1 MPKRVRP
8 HDVHG
13 EAEVG
18 VAPGGGHLHLPT
30 DHSRGPAAVLTGWLH
45 RHPLL
50 ADFALAMAF
59 VVVVAI
65 GPEDVVE
72 SGAAGALA
80 HVLVLLSG
88 VPLVLRRKFPLGV
101 LLVVTVALAVF
112 YGIGCKTSL
121 GVIGPLLAA
130 YTVGVHKP
138 FPLAAAGTGVATA
151 VIYTGAAVGTPADLM
166 PSAVLFGT
174 TQAAIALTAG
184 HVVRLRLRQ
193 AEQLRRDRDREAERA
208 VTEERMRIA
217 HELHDVVAHHL
228 SVVSVQAGLARYVF
242 DSEPETARD
251 ALGTISTAAR
261 GSLDELARLLSVLR
275 PQAEDGPADADRF
288 HPQPGLA
295 DLPALVESI
304 RAAGVQVEL
313 SSEGEPRPLSPGAEL
328 CAYRVAQ
335 EALTNVLKH
344 APDSAAAVVLR
355 HQGEQLELL
364 VSNSAAAAPA
374 SAGSSGHGLIGMCER
389 AKMYGGT
396 VESGPRREGGFQVV
410 LRLPRRREEH

>member
-1 MPKRVRP
+1 M
-8 HDVHG
+8 
-13 EAEVG
+13 G
-18 VAPGGGHLHLPT
+18 VAPGGGHLHLPVAER
-30 DHSRGPAAVLTGWLH
+30 SRGPVANLIGRLR
-45 RHPLL
+45 RHPLF
-50 ADFALAMAF
+50 ADCALAGTYLA
-59 VVVVAI
+59 VLAI
-65 GPEDVVE
+65 GPEDVVDSGTVGSPAYALAVL
-72 SGAAGALA
+72 SGAPLA
-80 HVLVLLSG
+80 
-88 VPLVLRRKFPLGV
+88 LRRKFPLVV
-101 LLVVTVALAVF
+101 LLVVATSLAVF

-121 GVIGPLLAA
+121 GVIGPLVAA
-130 YTVGVHKP
+130 YTAGVHKP
-138 FPLAAAGTGVATA
+138 LPPAGAGTAVATG
-151 VIYTGAAVGTPADLM
+151 VIYTGAAVGLSGM
-166 PSAVLFGT
+166 KSSEVLFGM
-174 TQAAIALTAG
+174 TQATIALVAG
-184 HVVRLRLRQ
+184 HVVRLRSQQ
-193 AEQLRRDRDREAERA
+193 AAQLRRDRDLKAERA

-242 DSEPETARD
+242 DSDPETART

-261 GSLDELARLLSVLR
+261 GSLDELARLLNVLR

-313 SSEGEPRPLSPGAEL
+313 TSEGEPRPLSPGAEL

-355 HQGEQLELL
+355 HAGEQLELL

-374 SAGSSGHGLIGMCER
+374 SADSSGHGLIGMCER

-396 VESGPRREGGFQVV
+396 LESGPRPEGGFQVV
-410 LRLPRRREEH
+410 LRLPRPREEH

>member
-1 MPKRVRP
+1 M
-8 HDVHG
+8 
-13 EAEVG
+13 
-18 VAPGGGHLHLPT
+18 APGGGHLHLPVAERT
-30 DHSRGPAAVLTGWLH
+30 RGSAASLIGWLH

-50 ADFALAMAF
+50 ADFALAMSF
-59 VVVVAI
+59 VAMVAI
-65 GPEDVVE
+65 GPDDVVE
-72 SGAAGALA
+72 SGAAGSAA
-80 HVLVLLSG
+80 YVLVLLSG

-101 LLVVTVALAVF
+101 LLLVAVALAVF

-138 FPLAAAGTGVATA
+138 LPLAAAGTAVATA
-151 VIYTGAAVGTPADLM
+151 VIYAGAATGTSGLM
-166 PSAVLFGT
+166 ISAVLFGM
-174 TQAAIALTAG
+174 TQATIALAAG
-184 HVVRLRLRQ
+184 HVVRLRSQQ
-193 AEQLRRDRDREAERA
+193 AGQLRRDRDREAERA

-228 SVVSVQAGLARYVF
+228 SVVSVQAGLARYVL
-242 DSEPETARD
+242 DSDPETARN
-251 ALGTISTAAR
+251 ALGTISTATR

-295 DLPALVESI
+295 DLPALVERI

-313 SSEGEPRPLSPGAEL
+313 TSEGEPRPLSPGAEL

-344 APDSAAAVVLR
+344 APDSAAALVLR
-355 HQGEQLELL
+355 HADEWLELL

-374 SAGSSGHGLIGMCER
+374 SADSSGHGLIGMCER

-396 VESGPRREGGFQVV
+396 VESGPRPEGGFQVV
-410 LRLPRRREEH
+410 LRLPRPREEH